1 MNDIS
6 MSNLLKFP
14 LQLALCLLALN
25 TSTLAQDTR
34 APNAAPACSRESALT
49 ILDEQI
55 AATRTFDDQAQ
66 RVAVLIRAGDLVW
79 PYSLEKSRAA
89 FGEAFEVAVRDYK
102 EKGDEPRQ
110 EGIGMAISVPDQ
122 RYIVINAIA
131 KRDLAWARR
140 LTDDILGDEQSHAR
154 EKNTKGEQE
163 ELRTAE
169 KLLTLASS
177 FSDSNQTAALSF
189 ARSSLQYPATFYLP
203 MFLYKLAE
211 VNQVA
216 ADQFYLEALG
226 TYARAPMDRLLYLSA
241 YPFGNDYEVGEMP
254 GYTIYKLPANFSPN
268 TNLQRALVK
277 VLLGRVQQRLSRPP
291 DSFDGGRVSDAG
303 QMWLALTLLEK
314 QIERTLPDLAPQVE
328 QAKGNVLGLLPPDS
342 QRGLSQRAGRT
353 SNQVG
358 NFNEQVE
365 MAEKNPNVA
374 RRDSQIVAAVIGA
387 SANEDLDLVLRVID
401 KVSESVLRPQ
411 LLNWLYFNRAQSA
424 IKNKQLN
431 EARQLAAKVEELDQ
445 RAFLYFR
452 IAEESLKEN
461 VDQTQAREMLDEV
474 VDNAAKAPPTL
485 VTARAQLGVAYLYT
499 KLDVNRAI
507 AVLGD
512 AVKNINRIELPD
524 FSRQFVIRRIE
535 GKSFGTYASFV
546 TPGFNAENTFR
557 ELGKVDFEGTL
568 YQAGNLTNKPLR
580 ARTTLALIDPCL
592 QQPEKVKKKG
602 KEVTVKPSPN

>member
-1 MNDIS
+1 MT
-6 MSNLLKFP
+6 NLVKFA
-14 LQLALCLLALN
+14 LRLALCLLALT

-34 APNAAPACSRESALT
+34 ATNSAPACNRESALI

-55 AATRTFDDQAQ
+55 AATKTFDDQAQ
-66 RVAVLIRAGDLVW
+66 RVAVLVRAADLVW
-79 PYSLEKSRAA
+79 PHSIEKSRAA
-89 FGEAFEVAVRDYK
+89 FAEAFELAVRDYK

-110 EGIGMAISVPDQ
+110 EGIGMAISVPDR
-122 RYIVINAIA
+122 RYTVIDAIA
-131 KRDLAWARR
+131 KRDSAWARR
-140 LTDDILGDEQSHAR
+140 LNDEILSDEQSQTR
-154 EKNTKGEQE
+154 ETTTKSREQ

-169 KLLTLASS
+169 KLLSLASS
-177 FSDSNQTAALSF
+177 LLASNQTASLSF

-203 MFLYKLAE
+203 MFLYTFAG
-211 VNQVA
+211 VNRVA
-216 ADQFYLEALG
+216 ADQFYLEALSA
-226 TYARAPMDRLLYLSA
+226 YAKAPMDRLLYLSA
-241 YPFGNDYEVGEMP
+241 YPFANDHEVGEMP
-254 GYTIYKLPANFSPN
+254 GYTIYRLPPNFSPN
-268 TNLQRALVK
+268 PNLQRALVN
-277 VLLGRVQQRLSRPP
+277 VLLLRVQQRLGQPP
-291 DSFDGGRVSDAG
+291 DTFDSDRVSDAG
-303 QMWLALTLLEK
+303 QLWLALTLLEK
-314 QIERTLPDLAPQVE
+314 QIQGSLPDLAPQVE
-328 QAKGNVLGLLPPDS
+328 QAKGNILGLLPPDS
-342 QRGLSQRAGRT
+342 QRGLGQRAVRT

-358 NFNEQVE
+358 SFNEQIE
-365 MAEKNPNVA
+365 FAEKNPNVV

-387 SANEDLDLVLRVID
+387 SENEDLDLVLRVID

-411 LLNWLYFNRAQSA
+411 LLNWLYFNRVQSA
-424 IKNKQLN
+424 IRKKQFN
-431 EARQLAAKVEELDQ
+431 EARQFAAKVEELDQ

-452 IAEESLKEN
+452 IADESLKQN
-461 VDQTQAREMLDEV
+461 MDQTQAREMLDEV

-512 AVKNINRIELPD
+512 AVKSINRIEQPD

-535 GKSFGTYASFV
+535 GKSFGTYASFA

-592 QQPEKVKKKG
+592 QQPDKVKKKV
-602 KEVTVKPSPN
+602 KEVTVKPSRN

>member
-1 MNDIS
+1 MP
-6 MSNLLKFP
+6 MSNLLK
-14 LQLALCLLALN
+14 LALRFTLCLLAL
-25 TSTLAQDTR
+25 TISTFAQDAK
-34 APNAAPACSRESALT
+34 APNAAPTCNRESALI

-66 RVAVLIRAGDLVW
+66 RVAVLIRAADLVW
-79 PYSLEKSRAA
+79 PHSLEKSRAA
-89 FGEAFEVAVRDYK
+89 FAEAFDIAVRDYK
-102 EKGDEPRQ
+102 EKGDETSH
-110 EGIGMAISVPDQ
+110 EGLGLAISVPDQ
-122 RYIVINAIA
+122 RYMVINAIA
-131 KRDLAWARR
+131 KRDLTWARR
-140 LTDDILGDEQSHAR
+140 LTDEILSDEQSQTR
-154 EKNTKGEQE
+154 EKNTKSEEQK
-163 ELRTAE
+163 LRTAE
-169 KLLTLASS
+169 KLLSLASS
-177 FSDSNQTAALSF
+177 FSASNQTAALSF

-216 ADQFYLEALG
+216 ADSFYVEAL
-226 TYARAPMDRLLYLSA
+226 TAYARAPMDRLLYLSA
-241 YPFGNDYEVGEMP
+241 YPFGNDSEVGEMP
-254 GYTIYKLPANFSPN
+254 GYTIYTLPAKFSPN
-268 TNLQRALVK
+268 PNLQRALVK
-277 VLLGRVQQRLSRPP
+277 ILLGRVQQRLGQPP
-291 DSFDGGRVSDAG
+291 DTFEANRVSDAG
-303 QMWLALTLLEK
+303 QMWLALTALEK
-314 QIERTLPDLAPQVE
+314 QIQRTLPDLAPQVE
-328 QAKGNVLGLLPPDS
+328 QAKGNVLGLLPPGS
-342 QRGLSQRAGRT
+342 QRGLSQRSGQT

-365 MAEKNPNVA
+365 LAEKNPRVDQ
-374 RRDSQIVAAVIGA
+374 RDSQIVAAVTGA

-411 LLNWLYFNRAQSA
+411 LLNWLYFNRTQSA
-424 IKNKQLN
+424 IKNKQFT

-452 IAEESLKEN
+452 IAQESLKEN

-512 AVKNINRIELPD
+512 AVKSINRIEEPD

-535 GKSFGTYASFV
+535 GKSFGTYAGFA
-546 TPGFNAENTFR
+546 TPGFNAENTFG

-568 YQAGNLTNKPLR
+568 YQAGNLTNKSLR

-592 QQPEKVKKKG
+592 QQPDKAKKKV
-602 KEVTVKPSPN
+602 KEVTVKPSRN

>member
-1 MNDIS
+1 MKNIS
-6 MSNLLKFP
+6 MSNLLKFA
-14 LQLALCLLALN
+14 LRLALCLLAL
-25 TSTLAQDTR
+25 TTTFAQDSN
-34 APNAAPACSRESALT
+34 APNAAPACNRESALP

-55 AATRTFDDQAQ
+55 AATRTFDEQAE
-66 RVAVLIRAGDLVW
+66 RVTVLIRAADLIW

-89 FGEAFEVAVRDYK
+89 FAEAFELAVRDYK

-122 RYIVINAIA
+122 RYTVINAIA
-131 KRDLAWARR
+131 KRDPAWARR
-140 LTDDILGDEQSHAR
+140 LTAQMLAEDQSQTR
-154 EKNTKGEQE
+154 EKNAKSEDE

-169 KLLTLASS
+169 KLLNLASS
-177 FSDSNQTAALSF
+177 LSASDQTTALSF
-189 ARSSLQYPATFYLP
+189 ARSSLRYPATFYLP

-211 VNQVA
+211 ANRVA
-216 ADQFYLEALG
+216 ADQFYLEAL
-226 TYARAPMDRLLYLSA
+226 TAYTRAPMDRLLYLSA
-241 YPFGNDYEVGEMP
+241 YPFGNDREVGEMP

-268 TNLQRALVK
+268 PNLQRSLVK
-277 VLLGRVQQRLSRPP
+277 LLLWRVQQRLGQPP
-291 DSFDGGRVSDAG
+291 DTFDANRVSDAG

-314 QIERTLPDLAPQVE
+314 QIQGSLPDLAPQVE

-365 MAEKNPNVA
+365 LAEKNPNVA

-401 KVSESVLRPQ
+401 KVSEAVLRPQ
-411 LLNWLYFNRAQSA
+411 LLNWLYFSRAQSA
-424 IKNKQLN
+424 IKNKQFT

-452 IAEESLKEN
+452 IAEESLKQN

-474 VDNAAKAPPTL
+474 VDNSAKAPPTL

-499 KLDVNRAI
+499 KLDANRAI

-512 AVKNINRIELPD
+512 AVKNINRIEQPD

-535 GKSFGTYASFV
+535 GKSFGTYAGFS
-546 TPGFNAENTFR
+546 TPGFSAENTFR

-580 ARTTLALIDPCL
+580 ARTTLALIEPCL
-592 QQPEKVKKKG
+592 QQPDRVKKKV
-602 KEVTVKPSPN
+602 KDVTVKPSRN